1 MKVPP
6 RLTRAWKRT
15 TKVARRWWKAIAPRG
30 RAERWH
36 AVLALGVVVGLAIA
50 IWSARSARAAAPRY
64 PFAVGVVDLAGLFRA
79 DVHAEGSALSLRDVY
94 DEGFRIWSK
103 QAGPAAQRLR
113 GGGELQDRLRAESRR
128 AKRTSLLDLERVIA
142 MESGGKIEVGTN
154 RSGYTGLFQL
164 GPSACIDAGADF
176 DTVSKDW
183 RKNLDV
189 GVRFVE
195 ILHARL
201 SDALAKDPE
210 LRHVRVDPFLLY
222 LAHQQGV
229 TGCMQILRVVHG
241 GEGGRTAANKNLAN
255 NLLPG
260 SGLWKALT
268 KDDRKPTVLEFFVF
282 FRGAFDSVAAA
293 LP

>member
-1 MKVPP
+1 M
-6 RLTRAWKRT
+6 RSAWRKL
-15 TKVARRWWKAIAPRG
+15 APRG
-30 RAERWH
+30 KAERHH
-36 AVLALGVVVGLAIA
+36 ALLVLGIVVGIA
-50 IWSARSARAAAPRY
+50 SVAWTARGAAAGAPR
-64 PFAVGVVDLAGLFRA
+64 FAFAEGVVDLAALFARE
-79 DVHAEGSALSLRDVY
+79 VGAEPAPLTLRQVY
-94 DEGFRIWSK
+94 EEGFRIWGK

-113 GGGELQDRLRAESRR
+113 TPSELQERLRLESKQ
-128 AKRTSLLDLERVIA
+128 AKRTSLLDLERIIA

-164 GPSACIDAGADF
+164 GPSACADVGVTLDAVA
-176 DTVSKDW
+176 KDW
-183 RKNLDV
+183 KQNLEA

-195 ILHARL
+195 LLHGRL
-201 SDALAKDPE
+201 ADALAKDRD

-229 TGCMQILRVVHG
+229 NGCMQILRLVHSG
-241 GEGGRTAANKNLAN
+241 DAATTAANKNLAN

-260 SGLWKALT
+260 STLWKALT
-268 KDDRKPTVLEFFVF
+268 KADRKPTVLEFFVF